1 MITKNTNYM
10 SKLVLSSYKELVK
23 ELNKALQKYKTAKTD
38 EEKDKNN
45 ELPSKLLVIKEI
57 EARVKL
63 NKARVPDAVES
74 IIEAADSN
82 TGISRSIEEKEIMK
96 NHFIHDYHLHKELYS
111 LTIDQDSK
119 GYPINNKKT
128 LIYLKEKISKG
139 KRLDG
144 TTYKIKELV
153 FVDEVLKILKEFEKL
168 KK

>member
-1 MITKNTNYM
+1 MITENIVN
-10 SKLVLSSYKELVK
+10 KLVLSNFEKLV
-23 ELNKALQKYKTAKTD
+23 ERLNKALQKYKTAKTD

-57 EARVKL
+57 EARVVL
-63 NKARVPDAVES
+63 NKAVVPDAVES
-74 IIEAADSN
+74 FIEFGGNKS
-82 TGISRSIEEKEIMK
+82 SSWSIETKEVMK
-96 NHFIHDYHLHKELYS
+96 QRIIHDYHLHKELYS

-168 KK
+168 KKGGD